1 MSVIIHNHFP
11 KFLTMYS
18 NLLLIKTEN
27 VWVEMG
33 KTFHI
38 PHTITDINDI
48 PVMYYDV
55 LNVDVSTQY
64 CPVQKYS
71 FIGLISSF

>member
-18 NLLLIKTEN
+18 NLPLIKTEN

-48 PVMYYDV
+48 PVMY
-55 LNVDVSTQY
+55 
-64 CPVQKYS
+64 
-71 FIGLISSF
+71 